1 MGTSADFS
9 APPNW
14 NSDLKG
20 TVTRTGGQR
29 PTPAKVREILGEYV
43 SSNGGSS
50 GMSSGGGRLGSG
62 ATARSIASSLG
73 GFVSSVARDGL
84 DSALRSAGLSDL
96 VGRPVTEVL
105 LGLVARFGGTGGDVD
120 SVDARNALSTTM
132 DELCQDINSPEELG
146 ELLSGQ
152 VNEDRLGNILMNFFA
167 NYLYEQFC
175 RVFFA
180 QLITKHGDVQ
190 ARSYLGAIR
199 DVIASDVS
207 RQTVG
212 LELNGIDWAGQQGK
226 SIAQTIM
233 QNTLAIFG

>member
-29 PTPAKVREILGEYV
+29 PTPAKVREILGEYI

-62 ATARSIASSLG
+62 ATARGIASSLG

-84 DSALRSAGLSDL
+84 DNALRSAGLTDL
-96 VGRPVTEVL
+96 VGRPVNEVL
-105 LGLVARFGGTGGDVD
+105 LGLVARFGGKGGDVD
-120 SVDARNALSTTM
+120 SVDAREALSTTM
-132 DELCQDINSPEELG
+132 QELCRGIDSPEELG
-146 ELLSGQ
+146 NLLSNQ
-152 VNEDRLGNILMNFFA
+152 VNEDWLGSLLMNFFA

-175 RVFFA
+175 RVFFG

-190 ARSYLGAIR
+190 ARSYLSAIR
-199 DVIASDVS
+199 DVINSDVA

-212 LELNGIDWAGQQGK
+212 MNLSGVDWAGSQGRA
-226 SIAQTIM
+226 IAQTIM